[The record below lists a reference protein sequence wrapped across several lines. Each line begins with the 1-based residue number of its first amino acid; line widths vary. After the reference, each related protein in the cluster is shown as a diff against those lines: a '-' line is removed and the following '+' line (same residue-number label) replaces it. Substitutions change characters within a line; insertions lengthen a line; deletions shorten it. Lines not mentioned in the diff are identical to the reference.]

1 MFTFLRLTT
10 VIGLMLLSFGSQALS
25 VIVHPSNT
33 AVLTKSDIA
42 DIFLGKKLEFENG
55 ETIKPVSL
63 GEENEVTLNFVDSV
77 LNKTPAQLK
86 SYWARLIFTGQG
98 EPPVAVDSEQ
108 QLLEIVASDPNA
120 IGFVSGKSPGGV
132 KVVAEF

>member
-108 QLLEIVASDPNA
+108 QLLEMVASDPNA
-120 IGFVSGKSPGGV
+120 IGFVSDKSPGGV

>member
-1 MFTFLRLTT
+1 M
-10 VIGLMLLSFGSQALS
+10 
-25 VIVHPSNT
+25 
-33 AVLTKSDIA
+33 
-42 DIFLGKKLEFENG
+42 
-55 ETIKPVSL
+55 

-108 QLLEIVASDPNA
+108 QLLEMVASDPNA
-120 IGFVSGKSPGGV
+120 IGFVSDKSPGGV

>member
-1 MFTFLRLTT
+1 
-10 VIGLMLLSFGSQALS
+10 MLLSFGSQALS

-108 QLLEIVASDPNA
+108 QLLEMVASDPNA
-120 IGFVSGKSPGGV
+120 IGFVSDKSPGGV